1 MLIDR
6 EVRKMTTDV
15 LSFDEVVDLIRSRM
29 FDADA
34 IDSSKLHDLKELVS
48 DYAAVI
54 PEGWYQD
61 AFDELQAQGHL
72 HDQSGG
78 TFGSPFGRLSAD
90 GRLYVRD
97 ERAE

>member
-1 MLIDR
+1 MLIDW

-61 AFDELQAQGHL
+61 AFDELQAQGHPSRSVRRYIR
-72 HDQSGG
+72 QS
-78 TFGSPFGRLSAD
+78 
-90 GRLYVRD
+90 VRPPV
-97 ERAE
+97 R